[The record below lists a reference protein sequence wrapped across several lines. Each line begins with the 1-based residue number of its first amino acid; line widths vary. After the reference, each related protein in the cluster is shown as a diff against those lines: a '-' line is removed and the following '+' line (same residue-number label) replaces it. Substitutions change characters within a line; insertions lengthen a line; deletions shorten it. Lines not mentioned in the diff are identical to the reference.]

1 MGWLGCG
8 GCSTTCTPLDTGPPR
23 TRWNSRCSPSHPTP
37 SSLDSDIP
45 AVRTDQ
51 EPWACSQDCCGSCR
65 ADPGGRSCRSG
76 DWWSLLAG
84 KEARGRRRPLDL
96 GRAAPSTRGATARC
110 FLCRPGESQVAE
122 VTDGSLADF
131 RRRYHHEFR
140 VPRPGK

>member
-8 GCSTTCTPLDTGPPR
+8 GCSMTCTPLDTDPPR
-23 TRWNSRCSPSHPTP
+23 TRWNSRCSPSRPTP
-37 SSLDSDIP
+37 SSPDSGSP
-45 AVRTDQ
+45 AVHTDQ
-51 EPWACSQDCCGSCR
+51 APWACSRDCCGSCR

-84 KEARGRRRPLDL
+84 REAQRRPLDL
-96 GRAAPSTRGATARC
+96 GRAAPLTRGATATC

-131 RRRYHHEFR
+131 RRRYHLEFR
-140 VPRPGK
+140 VPWPGK